1 MTGGSCT
8 ILCTRKLCSRNVCG
22 KFSSQ
27 TFSSALFHK
36 QTAIELGNFCG
47 VQYVVV
53 YMSPVITTVHKC
65 AYECLYRHKP
75 SRGQVELVG
84 LDQGNVT
91 GTINVTVCHVVKRP
105 MVGYATC
112 CVYGFL

>member
-8 ILCTRKLCSRNVCG
+8 ILCIRKLCSRNSCG
-22 KFSSQ
+22 NFSSQ

-36 QTAIELGNFCG
+36 QTATELGNFCG
-47 VQYVVV
+47 VQCVVV
-53 YMSPVITTVHKC
+53 CISPVITTVHKC
-65 AYECLYRHKP
+65 VCECLYRHKP
-75 SRGQVELVG
+75 SRGRVELVG
-84 LDQGNVT
+84 QDQGNVI
-91 GTINVTVCHVVKRP
+91 GTINVIVCHVVTHP